1 MLLVINQRVLYICL
15 VMKTKQH
22 QIMVEL
28 DPGAMEALRQ
38 EAAKKG
44 LSLDAYILGII
55 NRRACP
61 SLKDSPTGKGEAA

>member
-38 EAAKKG
+38 EAAKNG
-44 LSLDAYILGII
+44 LSLDA
-55 NRRACP
+55 
-61 SLKDSPTGKGEAA
+61 